1 MNNEENKGLKFSDIY
16 PIVVSE
22 DKDVSVMDLPF
33 SVRLKNILMRNHV
46 TTLSAILALNISE
59 FEGFRNL
66 GAKTVKELTDYL
78 DGLVEEGLTV
88 NSKNKRDKM
97 QSAAIVQNIEAFL
110 SGDRSFL
117 ENISGD
123 ERKSAEPYINAL
135 DVLGADL
142 AETCYRDPM
151 SVLPMLQSLSD
162 FIYKSDRE
170 FEIERRIKDCMKA
183 IPSERLDQKVVGY
196 INAYTRDEEKTEKLK
211 FIYGFEENH
220 DTQLRDFEK
229 EKVFNSYELL
239 SLFLDFLKWS
249 SFDIREDAQ
258 LFLVDMYGQSRIKSL
273 LIERSRGA
281 TLQDVGDNLQITRE
295 RVRQLEQKV
304 KRKFIVWQAKHRILL
319 KISAVRNSDM
329 VLSSAELQ
337 EYFGEYYSEMIF
349 LLRTCKS
356 PAFKYDSQ
364 LDVFVLGDE
373 SLTSSAFEFVESL
386 PASFDE
392 EKYSEFVA
400 ALEDQDIPLELF
412 EKAFNEEYRKDGSTY
427 HRIKQTLT
435 EIYTLIMNS
444 HFMHGISIYNESDM
458 REFRR
463 IAIEEYGCTK
473 LPENDRAIYS
483 RIQDVCIMCDK
494 GVYKPKSKEYISK
507 DLANKIHT
515 YIVDSPATIFL
526 TNVLFNIFEDEL
538 AEFGID
544 NKYYMQAVLRELYGN
559 EFFFRRDYVSK
570 DDTVTSLYAELVQ
583 FIKRFDYPITRED
596 VYKEFPGLTDIVLN
610 IAASDSDVLNLFGK
624 YIHGSKLPL
633 VDSDR
638 GYFKTVINKF
648 IGDSDNGTCYYGD
661 LYDYIVRDDEDRL
674 RRLFINIPTSL
685 FSVLEYLF
693 RDEYQFKRP
702 FIAKLGVEIGN
713 PALQLKEMILSSD
726 SISFAE
732 IVEFMKEN
740 HCQPYSYLDYYNGY
754 SDTHLLANGDSLAT
768 FDYLGID
775 DTVAELAVRIL
786 EDSVSE
792 CVPIRDIGC
801 IHNLPRI
808 NAPWNEWLIY
818 SVIRKW
824 SDKLE
829 VGVSN
834 SIFKLSFPLI
844 SPSGMM
850 NTAAFGGQAVS
861 AESSYKID
869 DLDNLD
875 DLIADIIDLDED
887 L

>member
-1 MNNEENKGLKFSDIY
+1 MKIEENKDLIFSDIY
-16 PIVVSE
+16 PIVVSA
-22 DKDVSVMDLPF
+22 DNDVSVMDLPF
-33 SVRLKNILMRNHV
+33 SVRLKNVLMRNHV
-46 TTLSAILALNISE
+46 TTLSAILATNIAE

-66 GAKTVKELTDYL
+66 GTKSVKELTDYL
-78 DGLVEEGLTV
+78 NSLMEEGV
-88 NSKNKRDKM
+88 SVKSGEKNS
-97 QSAAIVQNIEAFL
+97 SATSVVVAKNIEAFL
-110 SGDRSFL
+110 GGDRSFL
-117 ENISGD
+117 DDITDD
-123 ERKSAEPYINAL
+123 ERKTAEPYIEAC
-135 DVLGADL
+135 DTIGTEL
-142 AETCYRDPM
+142 AELCYRDPM
-151 SVLPMLQSLSD
+151 SVLPMVQSLYD
-162 FIYKSDRE
+162 FIENTERE
-170 FEIERRIKDCMKA
+170 LGIEKRIKECIDA
-183 IPSERLDQKVVGY
+183 IPTERLGQKVIGY
-196 INAYTRDEEKTEKLK
+196 INAFTREEERIDKLEH
-211 FIYGFEENH
+211 IYSLDVNADAKIREFSF
-220 DTQLRDFEK
+220 D
-229 EKVFNSYELL
+229 KVFNSYELL
-239 SLFLDFLKWS
+239 SILLGFLKWC
-249 SFDIREDAQ
+249 SFDIKAEIDE
-258 LFLVDMYGQSRIKSL
+258 LFAEIYKNDNIRIAIQGRASGK
-273 LIERSRGA
+273 
-281 TLQDVGDNLQITRE
+281 TLQEVGETLGITRE
-295 RVRQLEQKV
+295 RIRQLESKA
-304 KRKFIVWQAKHRILL
+304 KRIFGTKQAKKRILS
-319 KISAVRNSDM
+319 KVSALRNSDII
-329 VLSSAELQ
+329 LSSVELQ
-337 EYFGEYYSEMIF
+337 EYFGEYFSEMIF
-349 LLRTCKS
+349 LLRTYDS
-356 PAFKYDSQ
+356 PAYKYDSQ

-373 SLTSSAFEFVESL
+373 SLTSSAFEFVQTL
-386 PASFDE
+386 PSSFDDYKYKEFVEMLE
-392 EKYSEFVA
+392 EK
-400 ALEDQDIPLELF
+400 DIPLELF
-412 EKAFNEEYRKDGSTY
+412 EKAFVEEYRKDGLTY

-435 EIYTLIMNS
+435 EIYTLIMSS
-444 HFMHGISIYNESDM
+444 HFSHGISIYKESDM

-463 IAIEEYGCTK
+463 IAVEEYGCTK

-483 RIQDVCIMCDK
+483 RIQDICIMCDK
-494 GVYKPKSKEYISK
+494 GVYKPKAKEYISK
-507 DLANKIHT
+507 DLANKIYS
-515 YIVDSPATIFL
+515 YIVDSQATIFL
-526 TNVLFNIFEDEL
+526 TNVLFNLFEDEL
-538 AEFGID
+538 VTFGIN

-570 DDTVTSLYAELVQ
+570 DDTVTSIYAELVQ

-610 IAASDSDVLNLFGK
+610 IAASDSDVLNLYGK
-624 YIHGSKLPL
+624 YIHGSRLPL

-648 IGDSDNGTCYYGD
+648 IGDSDNGTCHYGD
-661 LYDYIVRDDEDRL
+661 LYEYIVRDDEDRL
-674 RRLFINIPTSL
+674 RRIFINIPTSL

-768 FDYLGID
+768 FNYLGID
-775 DTVAELAVRIL
+775 DTVAELAVHIL
-786 EDSVSE
+786 EESVSE
-792 CVPIRDIGC
+792 CMPIRDIGC

-808 NAPWNEWLIY
+808 NVPWNEWLIY

-834 SIFKLSFPLI
+834 SIFKLAFPLV
-844 SPSGMM
+844 SPKGMM
-850 NTAAFGGQAVS
+850 NASEFGGQSVS

>member
-1 MNNEENKGLKFSDIY
+1 MHNEENKDLIFSDIY
-16 PIVVSE
+16 PIVVSA
-22 DKDVSVMDLPF
+22 DNDLPVMDLLF
-33 SVRLKNILMRNHV
+33 SVRLKNVLMRNHV
-46 TTLSAILALNISE
+46 TTLSAILATNVAE

-66 GAKTVKELTDYL
+66 GTKSVKELNDYL
-78 DGLVEEGLTV
+78 NSLLAEGFPV
-88 NSKNKRDKM
+88 KSGEKNS
-97 QSAAIVQNIEAFL
+97 SATSVVIAKNIEAFL
-110 SGDRSFL
+110 GGDRSFL
-117 ENISGD
+117 DDITDD
-123 ERKSAEPYINAL
+123 ERKSAEPYIEAC
-135 DVLGADL
+135 DTIGTEL
-142 AETCYRDPM
+142 AELCYRDPV
-151 SVLPMLQSLSD
+151 SVLPMVQSLYD
-162 FIYKSDRE
+162 FIENTERE
-170 FEIERRIKDCMKA
+170 LEIEKRIKECIDA
-183 IPSERLDQKVVGY
+183 IPTERLDQKVIGY
-196 INAYTRDEEKTEKLK
+196 INAFTREEELIDQLKHIYLLDVNADAKLRE
-211 FIYGFEENH
+211 FSF
-220 DTQLRDFEK
+220 D
-229 EKVFNSYELL
+229 KVFNSYGLL
-239 SLFLDFLKWS
+239 SILLGFLKWC
-249 SFDIREDAQ
+249 SFDIKSEIDE
-258 LFLVDMYGQSRIKSL
+258 LFAEIYKNDNIRIATQGRASGKTL
-273 LIERSRGA
+273 QEVGA
-281 TLQDVGDNLQITRE
+281 TLRITRE
-295 RVRQLEQKV
+295 RIRQLEAKA
-304 KRKFIVWQAKHRILL
+304 KRIFGTRQAKKRFLS
-319 KISAVRNSDM
+319 KVSALRNSDM
-329 VLSSAELQ
+329 ILSSVELQ
-337 EYFGEYYSEMIF
+337 EYFGEYFSEMIF
-349 LLRTCKS
+349 LLRTYNS
-356 PAFKYDSQ
+356 SAYKYDSQ

-373 SLTSSAFEFVESL
+373 SLTSSAFEFVQTL
-386 PASFDE
+386 PSSFDDSKYKEFVEMLE
-392 EKYSEFVA
+392 EK
-400 ALEDQDIPLELF
+400 DIPLELF
-412 EKAFNEEYRKDGSTY
+412 EKAFAEEYRKDGLTY

-435 EIYTLIMNS
+435 EIYTLIIS
-444 HFMHGISIYNESDM
+444 TYFSHGISIYKESDM

-463 IAIEEYGCTK
+463 IAVEEYGCTK
-473 LPENDRAIYS
+473 LPENDRAIYA
-483 RIQDVCIMCDK
+483 RIQDICIMCDK
-494 GVYKPKSKEYISK
+494 GVYKPKAKEYISK
-507 DLANKIHT
+507 DLANKIHS

-526 TNVLFNIFEDEL
+526 TNVLFNMFEDEL
-538 AEFGID
+538 LAFGID
-544 NKYYMQAVLRELYGN
+544 NKYHMQAVLRESYGN

-570 DDTVTSLYAELVQ
+570 DDTVTSIYAELVQ

-633 VDSDR
+633 VDSDK
-638 GYFKTVINKF
+638 GYFKSIINKYVEDDG
-648 IGDSDNGTCYYGD
+648 ISYYGD

-775 DTVAELAVRIL
+775 DTVAESVVHIL
-786 EDSVSE
+786 ENSVSE
-792 CVPIRDIGC
+792 CMPIRDIGC

-834 SIFKLSFPLI
+834 SIFKLAFPLV
-844 SPSGMM
+844 SPKGMM
-850 NTAAFGGQAVS
+850 NASEFGGQAVS
-861 AESSYKID
+861 AESAYKID

>member
-1 MNNEENKGLKFSDIY
+1 MHNEENKDLIFSDIY
-16 PIVVSE
+16 PIVVSA
-22 DKDVSVMDLPF
+22 DNDVLVMDLPF
-33 SVRLKNILMRNHV
+33 SVRLKNVLMRNHV
-46 TTLSAILALNISE
+46 TTLSAILATNVAE

-66 GAKTVKELTDYL
+66 GTKTVKELTDYL
-78 DGLVEEGLTV
+78 DSLMEEG
-88 NSKNKRDKM
+88 
-97 QSAAIVQNIEAFL
+97 SATKKETRGKIVKSLIIAKNIEAFL
-110 SGDRSFL
+110 NGDRSFL
-117 ENISGD
+117 GD
-123 ERKSAEPYINAL
+123 ITDDGRKTVEPYIEAY
-135 DVLGADL
+135 DTIGTEL
-142 AETCYRDPM
+142 AELCYRDPLA
-151 SVLPMLQSLSD
+151 VLPMVESLYD
-162 FIYKSDRE
+162 FIEKTEQEIEIEKRIKECINAIPPKRLGQKVIGYINAFTREEERIDKLKHIYSLDINTDAKLREFSGEIVFNSHQHLSILLGFLKWCSFDIKSEIDELFAEIYKSDN
-170 FEIERRIKDCMKA
+170 IKIA
-183 IPSERLDQKVVGY
+183 
-196 INAYTRDEEKTEKLK
+196 LK
-211 FIYGFEENH
+211 G
-220 DTQLRDFEK
+220 RASGK
-229 EKVFNSYELL
+229 
-239 SLFLDFLKWS
+239 
-249 SFDIREDAQ
+249 
-258 LFLVDMYGQSRIKSL
+258 
-273 LIERSRGA
+273 
-281 TLQDVGDNLQITRE
+281 TLQEVGVSLGITRE
-295 RVRQLEQKV
+295 RIRQLESKA
-304 KRKFIVWQAKHRILL
+304 KRIFGNRQAKKRFLS
-319 KISAVRNSDM
+319 KVSAIRNSDTI
-329 VLSSAELQ
+329 LSSVELQ
-337 EYFGEYYSEMIF
+337 EYFGEYFSEMIF
-349 LLRTCKS
+349 LLRTYDS
-356 PAFKYDSQ
+356 PAYKYDSQ

-373 SLTSSAFEFVESL
+373 SLTSSAFEFVQSL
-386 PASFDE
+386 PSSFDDSKYKEFVEMLE
-392 EKYSEFVA
+392 EK
-400 ALEDQDIPLELF
+400 DIPLELF
-412 EKAFNEEYRKDGSTY
+412 EKAFAEEYRKDGLTY

-435 EIYTLIMNS
+435 EIYTLIMS
-444 HFMHGISIYNESDM
+444 THFSHGISIYKESDM

-463 IAIEEYGCTK
+463 IAVEEYGCTK

-483 RIQDVCIMCDK
+483 RIQDICIMCDK
-494 GVYKPKSKEYISK
+494 GVYKPKAKEYVSK
-507 DLANKIHT
+507 DLANKIHS

-526 TNVLFNIFEDEL
+526 TNVLFNMFEDEL
-538 AEFGID
+538 LAFGID

-570 DDTVTSLYAELVQ
+570 DDTVTSIYAELVQ
-583 FIKRFDYPITRED
+583 YIKRFDYPITRED

-624 YIHGSKLPL
+624 YIHGSRLPL
-633 VDSDR
+633 VDSDK
-638 GYFKTVINKF
+638 GYFKSIINKYVEDDG
-648 IGDSDNGTCYYGD
+648 ICYYGD

-775 DTVAELAVRIL
+775 DTVAESVVHIL
-786 EDSVSE
+786 ENSVSE
-792 CVPIRDIGC
+792 CMPIRDIGC

-808 NAPWNEWLIY
+808 NAPWNEWIIY

-834 SIFKLSFPLI
+834 SIFKLAFPLV
-844 SPSGMM
+844 SPKGMM
-850 NTAAFGGQAVS
+850 NASEFGGQAVS
-861 AESSYKID
+861 AESAYKID

>member
-1 MNNEENKGLKFSDIY
+1 MNVE
-16 PIVVSE
+16 
-22 DKDVSVMDLPF
+22 
-33 SVRLKNILMRNHV
+33 
-46 TTLSAILALNISE
+46 E

-66 GAKTVKELTDYL
+66 GAKTVKELNDYL
-78 DGLVEEGLTV
+78 NSLMEEGFSVKSGEKGNNVT
-88 NSKNKRDKM
+88 S
-97 QSAAIVQNIEAFL
+97 IVIAKNIEAFIY
-110 SGDRSFL
+110 GDRSFL
-117 ENISGD
+117 DDITED
-123 ERKSAEPYINAL
+123 ERRAAEPYIEAL
-135 DVLGADL
+135 DTIGTGL
-142 AETCYRDPM
+142 AELCYKDPM
-151 SVLPMLQSLSD
+151 AVLPLFQSLAD
-162 FIYKSDRE
+162 FVYQSE
-170 FEIERRIKDCMKA
+170 QELEIENRIKTCVKD
-183 IPSERLDQKVVGY
+183 IPTERLAQKALGY
-196 INAYTRDEEKTEKLK
+196 ITAYTREEEKVEKLK
-211 FIYGFEENH
+211 FIYDFEENSEVK
-220 DTQLRDFEK
+220 LREFSK
-229 EKVFNSYELL
+229 EKVINSHESLVLLL
-239 SLFLDFLKWS
+239 SFLKWC
-249 SFDIREDAQ
+249 SFDIKAEVETVFSEIYTRDN
-258 LFLVDMYGQSRIKSL
+258 IKTVL
-273 LIERSRGA
+273 KGRSNGK
-281 TLQDVGDNLQITRE
+281 TLQEVGEALGITRE
-295 RVRQLEQKV
+295 RIRQLEAKAKRIFGVKQSKQRFLSKV
-304 KRKFIVWQAKHRILL
+304 
-319 KISAVRNSDM
+319 SAVRNSDT
-329 VLSSAELQ
+329 VLSSVELQ
-337 EYFGEYYSEMIF
+337 EYFGEYFSEMIF
-349 LLRTCKS
+349 LLRTYES
-356 PAFKYDSQ
+356 SAFKYDSQ

-392 EKYSEFVA
+392 EKYSEFVGM
-400 ALEDQDIPLELF
+400 LEEQDIPLELF
-412 EKAFNEEYRKDGSTY
+412 EKAFNEEYRKDGATY

-444 HFMHGISIYNESDM
+444 HFSHGISIYKESDM

-463 IAIEEYGCTK
+463 IAAEEYGCNK

-494 GVYKPKSKEYISK
+494 GVYKPKAKEYISK
-507 DLANKIHT
+507 DLASKIHT

-526 TNVLFNIFEDEL
+526 TNVLFNLFEDEL
-538 AEFGID
+538 LEFGID

-570 DDTVTSLYAELVQ
+570 DDTVTSIYAELVQ

-610 IAASDSDVLNLFGK
+610 IAASEPDVLNLFGK
-624 YIHGSKLPL
+624 YVHGSRLPL
-633 VDSDR
+633 IESDK
-638 GYFKTVINKF
+638 GYFKSVINKF
-648 IGDSDNGTCYYGD
+648 IHDSDNGICYYGD
-661 LYDYIVRDDEDRL
+661 LYNYIVKDEEDRL

-702 FIAKLGVEIGN
+702 FIANLGVEIGN

-740 HCQPYSYLDYYNGY
+740 HCQPYSYLDYYNGF
-754 SDTHLLANGDSLAT
+754 SDTHLLANGGSLAT
-768 FDYLGID
+768 FEYLGID
-775 DTVAELAVRIL
+775 DAVAESVIRII
-786 EDSVSE
+786 EEKVDE
-792 CVPIRDIGC
+792 CMPIRDLPC
-801 IHNLPRI
+801 IHTLPKI
-808 NAPWNEWLIY
+808 NVPWHEWLIY

-824 SDKLE
+824 SGQLE

-834 SIFKLSFPLI
+834 SIFKLSFPLV
-844 SPSGMM
+844 SPNGMM